1 MFYSIEEYEYE
12 TGKVL
17 AANEGIKLKKNI
29 LPVYRKI
36 LRNTKCPIHKVHPR
50 LLWAYNPIPYED
62 GKRTRIYLANEC
74 CPEMLKVTTDKLKIS
89 LGDDFKQG
97 VFHNSEV

>member
-1 MFYSIEEYEYE
+1 MFYSPEEYEYE
-12 TGKVL
+12 TGKRW
-17 AANEGIKLKKNI
+17 AAKEGANVSKFI
-29 LPVYRKI
+29 LPLYRKI

-74 CPEMLKVTTDKLKIS
+74 CPELFKVATNKLKVA
-89 LGDDFKQG
+89 LGDDFTQG
-97 VFHNSEV
+97 VFHHSEV